1 MNLIIQFIIMWAA
14 VAIAA
19 YLIPGVEVVN
29 FRWAI
34 IVAVVIA
41 LLNSTVW
48 SILRILTLPLNWI
61 TLWLVGWI
69 ITVLMIMLAS
79 NFLEGFEVGWFWNA
93 VIFAII
99 VGVLDALFGTI
110 KAWTLNERR

>member
-1 MNLIIQFIIMWAA
+1 MGAA

-19 YLIPGVEVVN
+19 YLIPGVEVVS
-29 FRWAI
+29 FRWAL

-41 LLNSTVW
+41 LLNSTLW
-48 SILRILTLPLNWI
+48 TILRILTLPLNWI

-79 NFLEGFEVGWFWNA
+79 NFLEGFDVGWFWNA
-93 VIFAII
+93 VIFAI
-99 VGVLDALFGTI
+99 VVAVLDALFGTI
-110 KAWTLNERR
+110 KAKK